1 MIKEGSTLLVATRN
15 RGKSKEFREAFRSM
29 GIFVKDLHEVDG
41 IPDIEETGNTF
52 SDNAF
57 LKAKAVA
64 DIVGLPVLAD
74 DSGLCV
80 DALNG
85 APGVYSARYAG
96 EGASDQAN
104 NAKLLQELGLIG
116 DKVQARMREEEEPE
130 QLSAARFVCALV
142 LYDPVDGSRI
152 QAEGSV
158 EGNILSRARG
168 GEGFGYDP
176 LFWIPSLHRS
186 MAELTLEEKNNISH
200 RGQALRKLLALLH
213 S

>member
-1 MIKEGSTLLVATRN
+1 MIGEGGTLLVATRN
-15 RGKSKEFREAFRSM
+15 RGKSQEFREAFRKF
-29 GIFVKDLHEVDG
+29 GISVKDLHDVEG

-52 SDNAF
+52 ADNAF

-85 APGVYSARYAG
+85 APGIYSARYAG

-104 NAKLLQELGLIG
+104 NAKLIKELELRY
-116 DKVQARMREEEEPE
+116 DTAQAYMELEEKPE
-130 QLSAARFVCALV
+130 RLSLARFVCSLV
-142 LYDPVDGSRI
+142 LYDPLSGSKL

-158 EGNILSRARG
+158 EGHILWKARG
-168 GEGFGYDP
+168 IDGFGYDP
-176 LFWIPSLHRS
+176 LFWVPSLRRS
-186 MAELTLEEKNNISH
+186 MAELTLEEKNAISH
-200 RGQALRKLLALLH
+200 RGQALRKLLALIDP
-213 S
+213 